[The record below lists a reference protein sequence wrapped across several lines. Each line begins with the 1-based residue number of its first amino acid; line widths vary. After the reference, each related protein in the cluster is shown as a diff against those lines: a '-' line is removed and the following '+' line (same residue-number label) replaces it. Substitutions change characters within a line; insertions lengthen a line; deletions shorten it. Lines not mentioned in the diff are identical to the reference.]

1 VEALASRRHQLHRV
15 DGLGADAALGVRH
28 AVRMSVVYTRWV
40 LKRDELAVDAESKK
54 TGQIDPEK
62 IMKRKKKK
70 RSSQRKK
77 K

>member
-1 VEALASRRHQLHRV
+1 
-15 DGLGADAALGVRH
+15 
-28 AVRMSVVYTRWV
+28 MSVVYTRWV